1 MRFFLFRYFSYIW
14 FSPKTELLML
24 RLINVLIIGF
34 IIVWGMTNI
43 PNFMTYLIIGA
54 IALFFLRGK

>member
-1 MRFFLFRYFSYIW
+1 
-14 FSPKTELLML
+14 ML
-24 RLINVLIIGF
+24 RLINVLIVGF

-54 IALFFLRGK
+54 IVLFFLRGK